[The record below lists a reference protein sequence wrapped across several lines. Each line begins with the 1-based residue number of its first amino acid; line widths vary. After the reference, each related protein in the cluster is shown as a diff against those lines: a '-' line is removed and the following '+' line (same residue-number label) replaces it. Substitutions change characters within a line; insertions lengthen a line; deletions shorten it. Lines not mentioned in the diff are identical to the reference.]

1 MNLGKTLITL
11 EPWLGKDYHREM
23 YIPACVLGTNRLIKV
38 TKLNIS
44 SFGPQ
49 SVYPETKMKLIDDEI
64 YQE

>member
-1 MNLGKTLITL
+1 MT
-11 EPWLGKDYHREM
+11 ERM

-49 SVYPETKMKLIDDEI
+49 SVYPGTKMKVIDEEI